1 MASYPQHSLFTK
13 QIPMKKTF
21 LFALTLSMALMA
33 HADDITVSTP
43 NTTLLLNAQTGQPL
57 RVSYYGSRVTRPAEV
72 YDAYSLWEEAYP
84 AFGRGCLDITA
95 LSVKHFDGNMSTELE
110 VTGHEQTVDG
120 NSHLFT
126 IHMKDKVY
134 DLNVDVCYRAWQNAD
149 VIETWQTIT
158 NNEKKPI
165 TLLQYASGFMPMR
178 RGNVWAS
185 HMHGTWAGEAELTE
199 EPLNEGQLV
208 VQALNGT
215 RNAFNNRGE
224 MMFSLDGRPEENRGR
239 TIGAVIEW
247 SGNYK
252 FRVDTRSESVHR
264 LVVGIDEEHSAYHL
278 AKGQSFTT
286 PAVAFAYSTEGKGG
300 VSRAYH
306 RWARLNG
313 KVHNGQALRKMLLN
327 SWEGVYM
334 NVNQQGMEEMMDGI
348 KDLGGELFVMDD
360 GWFGTKY
367 RRTED
372 DKALGDWKTDTLKLP
387 QGVPALV
394 KAAKDRGLK
403 FGIWIEPEMCN
414 NRSELYDA
422 HPEWVVCHPKR
433 QPQTGRGG
441 TQLVLDLSNPKVQ
454 DFVFG
459 IVDGLMQENPELYYI
474 KWDCNMDINTFGS
487 SYLTADN
494 QSHLYVDYQLGLR
507 KVLERIRAKYP
518 DLVIQA
524 CASGGG
530 RVSYG
535 VMPYFDEFWVSD
547 NTDAVQR
554 LFLQW
559 SSSHFYPAN
568 AMAQHVSASPN
579 HQTGRVI
586 PLKFRFD
593 VASTGRLGMEM
604 QPKHFSPQEREFAI
618 KAIQTYKDVIRPIVQ
633 LGDLYRILSPYDHT
647 GYSSQ
652 VYINEQKTE
661 GVFFAYKY
669 IHYIN
674 MPKPRF
680 HFAGLNPNATYTLT
694 ELNRQAQGRAH
705 WEGKQFT
712 GKFLM
717 DDGIELDLG
726 GQYGSIVI
734 SLRQQ

>member
-1 MASYPQHSLFTK
+1 M
-13 QIPMKKTF
+13 
-21 LFALTLSMALMA
+21 
-33 HADDITVSTP
+33 
-43 NTTLLLNAQTGQPL
+43 
-57 RVSYYGSRVTRPAEV
+57 
-72 YDAYSLWEEAYP
+72 
-84 AFGRGCLDITA
+84 
-95 LSVKHFDGNMSTELE
+95 
-110 VTGHEQTVDG
+110 
-120 NSHLFT
+120 
-126 IHMKDKVY
+126 
-134 DLNVDVCYRAWQNAD
+134 
-149 VIETWQTIT
+149 
-158 NNEKKPI
+158 
-165 TLLQYASGFMPMR
+165 
-178 RGNVWAS
+178 
-185 HMHGTWAGEAELTE
+185 
-199 EPLNEGQLV
+199 
-208 VQALNGT
+208 
-215 RNAFNNRGE
+215 
-224 MMFSLDGRPEENRGR
+224 
-239 TIGAVIEW
+239 
-247 SGNYK
+247 
-252 FRVDTRSESVHR
+252 
-264 LVVGIDEEHSAYHL
+264 
-278 AKGQSFTT
+278 
-286 PAVAFAYSTEGKGG
+286 
-300 VSRAYH
+300 
-306 RWARLNG
+306 
-313 KVHNGQALRKMLLN
+313 
-327 SWEGVYM
+327 
-334 NVNQQGMEEMMDGI
+334 
-348 KDLGGELFVMDD
+348 
-360 GWFGTKY
+360 
-367 RRTED
+367 
-372 DKALGDWKTDTLKLP
+372 GDWKTDTLKLP

-734 SLRQQ
+734 LLRQQ